1 MPVTAL
7 PADALYHRCSTD
19 GFDFATTEDLPP
31 LHGLLGQDRA
41 LQAIRFGTR
50 INHGGYN
57 MFVLGPPQSG
67 FETTV
72 TDLLKQLAQ
81 EEPVPSDWVYVNN
94 FSNQNTPKALQLRT
108 GDGRRL
114 RDRVAG
120 VIEDLRNTLPAIFQS
135 DEYLRRRKAIDEALE
150 RRHTEALGVLQKKA
164 EGQGIALVST
174 QNGVGVAPLRDNGE
188 VMPSE
193 EFVQL
198 PEAERK
204 RIEGLI
210 GQIQEAVEEIFR
222 AIPRWESERVDRL
235 RTLNRDFANFAVT
248 HSIND
253 MRSEFSGDASVLD
266 WLDELAVDI
275 VDQIALFAPE
285 AAEKPETAER
295 ARAPGTPGNGGPNW
309 QDPFQRYQI
318 NLFVDNARTRG
329 APVIELDHPSLTN
342 LVGKIEHR
350 AQMGALVTDPTLI
363 RSGAIHRANGGYL
376 LVDAIRLFK
385 EPFAWEALARG
396 LTRLEAVIESASDY
410 YPMTA
415 TMGLQPEPI
424 PLDVKVVL
432 FGTPALYY
440 LLARR
445 EHDFARLFKVQVDFS
460 DRIER
465 TEENQMLYARLVGT
479 QARDHGLK
487 PLSPAGVAR
496 LIEHG
501 SRLADDGERLSI
513 LMDPITDVLR
523 EADYCARE
531 TGADQVD
538 AEHIDQALSAQAYRA
553 DRLRERIQDSL
564 VSDMLLVDTQGER
577 VGQINSLFVR
587 SLPNFRFG
595 SPSRVTARVRAGG
608 QGVMNIERSVGF
620 GRSIYNKGVEILSA
634 WFLSRFA
641 KERGPH
647 CTVSIVHEQN
657 YGSIDGDSASSTELY
672 VLMSALS
679 GVPIRQ
685 DLAVTGSV
693 NQFGEVQVIGGVNE
707 KIEGFFD
714 LCAERGLTGTQ
725 GVMIPAANARNLM
738 LRGDIVEAA
747 EAGRFHIYPIE
758 TVEQGI
764 ELLMGVEAGEPGEDG
779 AYPEDSIYGQVARR
793 LKELSPATRNASN
806 SASQN
811 ANGTETNG
819 QKEQVKAPK
828 KSPWWW
834 PF

>member
-7 PADALYHRCSTD
+7 PADALYRRCSTD
-19 GFDFATTEDLPP
+19 GFEFATTEDLPP

-50 INHGGYN
+50 IEHGGYN
-57 MFVLGPPQSG
+57 LFVLGPAKSG
-67 FETTV
+67 FETAV

-94 FSNQNTPKALQLRT
+94 FSNQNTPKALRLRT

-114 RDRVAG
+114 RDRVAS

-150 RRHTEALGVLQKKA
+150 RRHTEALSVLQKKA
-164 EGQGIALVST
+164 EEQGIALIST
-174 QNGVGVAPLRDNGE
+174 QNGIGVAPLREGGE

-193 EFVQL
+193 EFMKL

-210 GQIQEAVEEIFR
+210 SKIQEAVEEIFR

-253 MRSEFSGDASVLD
+253 LRSEFSGDAEVND
-266 WLDELAVDI
+266 WLEELSLDI

-285 AAEKPETAER
+285 AAEKPDNPER
-295 ARAPGTPGNGGPNW
+295 GRAGVPTGPGAPNW
-309 QDPFQRYQI
+309 QDPFERYQI

-342 LVGKIEHR
+342 LLGKIEHR

-363 RSGAIHRANGGYL
+363 RAGALHRANGGYL
-376 LVDAIRLFK
+376 LVDALRIMR
-385 EPFAWEALARG
+385 EPFAWEALARA

-432 FGTPALYY
+432 FGSPALYY
-440 LLARR
+440 MLARR

-465 TEENQMLYARLVGT
+465 TDQNQMFYARLVGT

-487 PLSPAGVAR
+487 PLSPSGVAR
-496 LIEHG
+496 LVEYG
-501 SRLADDGERLSI
+501 SRLADDADQLSI
-513 LMDPITDVLR
+513 LMEPIGDVLR
-523 EADYCARE
+523 EADFCARE
-531 TGADQVD
+531 VGADVVQ
-538 AEHIDQALSAQAYRA
+538 AEHVEEALGAQAHRA
-553 DRLRERIQDSL
+553 DRLRERIQESI
-564 VSDMLLVDTQGER
+564 VTDMLLVDTDGEK

-595 SPSRVTARVRAGG
+595 SPSRVTARVRSGG
-608 QGVMNIERSVGF
+608 GGVVNIERSVGF
-620 GRSIYNKGVEILSA
+620 GRSVYNKGVEILSA

-641 KERGPH
+641 TERGPH
-647 CTVSIVHEQN
+647 FTVTIVHEQN

-672 VLMSALS
+672 VLLSALS
-679 GVPIRQ
+679 GVAIRQ
-685 DLAVTGSV
+685 DLSVTGSV
-693 NQFGEVQVIGGVNE
+693 NQFGDVQVIGGVNE

-714 LCAERGLTGTQ
+714 LCAQRGLTGTQ
-725 GVMIPAANARNLM
+725 GVMIPAANARHLM
-738 LRGDIVEAA
+738 LRRDIVEAA
-747 EAGRFHIYPIE
+747 EAGRFHIYPIA
-758 TVEQGI
+758 TVEEGI
-764 ELLMGVEAGEPGEDG
+764 ELLMGMPAGELDEDG
-779 AYPEDSIYGQVARR
+779 SYPENTIYGRVEQR
-793 LKELSPATRNASN
+793 LKDLLPSRNSGNNTSTA
-806 SASQN
+806 
-811 ANGTETNG
+811 ANGADSAAP
-819 QKEQVKAPK
+819 KEQTSAPK